1 MIRVPPVA
9 CWRRRA
15 KLSFSMSLSPTDL
28 ITPTAT
34 ADQCRQSDRY
44 VLGASFLER
53 SGSESR
59 NEVAL
64 EEDVNDEDRHDD
76 YQHRRAQLGV
86 TLRELALEVEQPDWH
101 RSPVLGTDQDQRDQ
115 QLVPSREDVND
126 GQRR

>member
-1 MIRVPPVA
+1 
-9 CWRRRA
+9 
-15 KLSFSMSLSPTDL
+15 MSPADL
-28 ITPTAT
+28 VTPAAT
-34 ADQCRQSDRY
+34 ANQSRRSDRI

-59 NEVAL
+59 DEVAL
-64 EEDVNDEDRHDD
+64 EEDVNNEDRHDH

-86 TLRELALEVEQPDWH
+86 ALRELAFEVQQPDGH

-126 GQRR
+126 G